1 MSYHNGMPF
10 RVFIWK
16 FCLGGG
22 GGGGGDPRKGTGELF
37 WFLLISHLNN
47 TLGNQ

>member
-1 MSYHNGMPF
+1 MGCPSGFLSGNF
-10 RVFIWK
+10 LF
-16 FCLGGG
+16 
-22 GGGGGDPRKGTGELF
+22 GGDPRKGTGELF